1 MLVQRAVQIHREE
14 RWPSAADMRI
24 AVEGASSLL
33 AAKDPKATA
42 KKQPKREAAPKPA
55 KPKTTRRSPNGF
67 AKWLV
72 VGVVALALLF
82 SLVGLAD
89 SLGVLG
95 RQPGAAAAP
104 TVQAATATAPPP
116 SAPPLS
122 PTPALLADLSANGEP
137 PVNGSSDLART
148 PSVEMPVNATPD
160 LALATAL
167 PASTPVALAPE
178 EASVVPPTSTP
189 APRRSPTRAPATAT
203 PTATQRVEPTQPPA
217 PAVAPAV
224 QDVSVTLLAPN
235 SGEASGGLT
244 TFRWQASG
252 DVAPSQGMELVVWK
266 PGQNPMAEARGLT
279 GPVRQPLVNLPVN
292 LPGIPWLTPGE
303 YQWSVLLVETSPY
316 SRVKLLSEGR
326 TLRYE
331 APTQGDS
338 SPPQPTPGPTYP
350 PVSPPPFP

>member
-1 MLVQRAVQIHREE
+1 VQIHREE